1 MPAPKRSAT
10 KPSPAARPVIRPAA
24 GSATPRV
31 DPQLELFGRA
41 VAATQQKH
49 WKQAA
54 GLLRRLLADT
64 DDDPSLGERAR
75 QYLALCEQRL
85 GDGNGHEADDDPYL
99 QAVVAKN
106 RGDFAAA
113 LALCRRG
120 GRHHR
125 DERMAYLA
133 ASILALEGEIAEA
146 AALLAQAVEQNAR
159 NRVQAFHDSDFADVL
174 GRAEFAFVLDPS

>member
-1 MPAPKRSAT
+1 MPATKRSAT
-10 KPSPAARPVIRPAA
+10 QTAPAA
-24 GSATPRV
+24 GRTPTAPATPRV

-41 VAATQQKH
+41 VAATQNKQ
-49 WKQAA
+49 WKEAA
-54 GLLRRLLADT
+54 GLFRRLLADT
-64 DDDPSLGERAR
+64 DDDPTLGERAR

-85 GDGNGHEADDDPYL
+85 ANGNAAEGDDDPYL
-99 QAVVAKN
+99 LAVVAKN

>member
-1 MPAPKRSAT
+1 MPAPKRSASH
-10 KPSPAARPVIRPAA
+10 PAPAARPAA

-31 DPQLELFGRA
+31 DPQLEIFGRA

-54 GLLRRLLADT
+54 GLFRRLLEDT
-64 DDDPSLGERAR
+64 DDDPTLGERAR

-85 GDGNGHEADDDPYL
+85 GDGNGNEGDDDPYL

-133 ASILALEGEIAEA
+133 ASILALEGEVAEA
-146 AALLAQAVEQNAR
+146 AELLARAVAQNAR

>member
-1 MPAPKRSAT
+1 MPAPKRSAP
-10 KPSPAARPVIRPAA
+10 KPAPTASRTPAGP
-24 GSATPRV
+24 ATPRV
-31 DPQLELFGRA
+31 DPQVELFGRA
-41 VAATQQKH
+41 VAATQKKH
-49 WKQAA
+49 WKEAA
-54 GLLRRLLADT
+54 GLLRRLLAET
-64 DDDPSLGERAR
+64 DDDPSLLERAR

-85 GDGNGHEADDDPYL
+85 TNGKDSEGDDDPYL

-133 ASILALEGEIAEA
+133 ASILALEGQVAEA
-146 AALLAQAVEQNAR
+146 AELLARAVEQNAR
-159 NRVQAFHDSDFADVL
+159 NRVQAFHDSDFAEVL

>member
-1 MPAPKRSAT
+1 MPAPKRSASH
-10 KPSPAARPVIRPAA
+10 PAPAARPAA
-24 GSATPRV
+24 DAATPRV
-31 DPQLELFGRA
+31 DPQLEIFGRA

-54 GLLRRLLADT
+54 GLFRRLLEDT
-64 DDDPSLGERAR
+64 DDDPTLGERAR

-85 GDGNGHEADDDPYL
+85 GDGNGHEGDDDPYL

-133 ASILALEGEIAEA
+133 ASILALEGEVAEA
-146 AALLAQAVEQNAR
+146 AELLARAVAQNAR